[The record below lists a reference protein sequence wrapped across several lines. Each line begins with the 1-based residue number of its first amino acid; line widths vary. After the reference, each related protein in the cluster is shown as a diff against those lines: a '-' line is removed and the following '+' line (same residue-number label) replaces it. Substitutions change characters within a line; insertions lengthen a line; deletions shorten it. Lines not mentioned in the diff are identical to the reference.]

1 LDLGDREELLR
12 KSNKRHH
19 LISHIVLAVLFFC
32 FTLSS
37 LALHHLSSSSFRS
50 PVFTAKKLCTHCH
63 SLYLSTHTESP
74 PALIS
79 SLLRGPVES
88 SVDIHWNF
96 GPHQGPVPVG
106 KVHQPSVLGSRESF
120 DQYVSPGLLPSFLC
134 REVFFFP
141 RKLSRGECLVM
152 TSIGVFFSCALRR
165 WHVSKYGLV
174 FGNV

>member
-1 LDLGDREELLR
+1 MLCLY
-12 KSNKRHH
+12 
-19 LISHIVLAVLFFC
+19 FC

-37 LALHHLSSSSFRS
+37 LALHHLSFSSFRS
-50 PVFTAKKLCTHCH
+50 PIFTAKKLCTHCH

-74 PALIS
+74 PAPIS

-106 KVHQPSVLGSRESF
+106 KVHQPSVLGSRESL

-134 REVFFFP
+134 REVFSFFVNYYAVSCHDLD
-141 RKLSRGECLVM
+141 RL
-152 TSIGVFFSCALRR
+152 FFFVCAASLARVKVR
-165 WHVSKYGLV
+165 SSSSLLGKV
-174 FGNV
+174 FGN